1 VSPDHIPAA
10 VRLARLDAGL
20 SQRELAERAGTS
32 RAWVAAVER
41 GACVPSVGRLLD
53 LARAL
58 GVTPQYLLQQQQQ
71 HDDTAHTDAPTT
83 L

>member
-1 VSPDHIPAA
+1 MSPDHIPAA

-20 SQRELAERAGTS
+20 SQRELAELAGTS

-41 GACVPSVGRLLD
+41 GACVPSVGRLVD

-58 GVTPQYLLQQQQQ
+58 GVTPQHLLQQS
-71 HDDTAHTDAPTT
+71 DNAPAHTNAPTT
-83 L
+83 I